1 MISVQIVL
9 HCFAHEIDEFQR
21 IVEHLKRNLGFVDG
35 VRWKFMFTLNVSD
48 RVYNWNESKMDRQFF
63 VSKFQAI
70 CSMLSNCSHKV
81 ITSNMDYGC
90 NSIRR
95 EAARFCKDDYVCY
108 LDTDLHFS
116 VYTLFY
122 ISEALKNIH
131 EKHSAGVIL
140 SAQILRLWDNSWN
153 IISNDDYIKM
163 GVESKIWLKYDPF
176 TIDSDVFGRRDNITL
191 KRLPYIKFGGGWF
204 NIFSTDLLNFID
216 IPDSLGAYGRDDTFV
231 AEAVN
236 IMKKKN
242 IDVQQYVID
251 NLLVCENRLYRDY
264 EPYNDFL
271 VMTEDRDDY
280 KKRHAMEADS
290 AYRNELVKFQ
300 DKLK

>member
-1 MISVQIVL
+1 
-9 HCFAHEIDEFQR
+9 
-21 IVEHLKRNLGFVDG
+21 
-35 VRWKFMFTLNVSD
+35 
-48 RVYNWNESKMDRQFF
+48 
-63 VSKFQAI
+63 
-70 CSMLSNCSHKV
+70 
-81 ITSNMDYGC
+81 
-90 NSIRR
+90 
-95 EAARFCKDDYVCY
+95 
-108 LDTDLHFS
+108 
-116 VYTLFY
+116 
-122 ISEALKNIH
+122 
-131 EKHSAGVIL
+131 AGVIL